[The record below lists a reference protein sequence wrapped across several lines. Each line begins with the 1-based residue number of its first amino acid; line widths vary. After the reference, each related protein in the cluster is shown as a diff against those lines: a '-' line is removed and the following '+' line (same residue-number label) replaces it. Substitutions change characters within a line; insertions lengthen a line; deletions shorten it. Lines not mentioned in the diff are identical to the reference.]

1 MSPNYSLLAINQE
14 NNTGS
19 NGNDFADKHLKRHF
33 INFIFFILGRR
44 VSSISNHF
52 MEKQSFNISTDLP
65 SRIQPVDMQVYI
77 STDLPSRI
85 QPLDIQVCIYTNL
98 PSRVQPV
105 DMQVYIYIYIY

>member
-1 MSPNYSLLAINQE
+1 MCVFSEEMSPNYSLLAINQE

-33 INFIFFILGRR
+33 INFILFILGRR

-65 SRIQPVDMQVYI
+65 SRILVNVYYHNMFSSVKMYPATKI
-77 STDLPSRI
+77 
-85 QPLDIQVCIYTNL
+85 VCY
-98 PSRVQPV
+98 
-105 DMQVYIYIYIY
+105 